1 MPFFFSDR
9 SCERRP
15 GPQKTR
21 KQISLESG
29 GLLCPMASKFSKE
42 CSTLCA
48 ISVGGMGQSQ

>member
-9 SCERRP
+9 SCEKRP